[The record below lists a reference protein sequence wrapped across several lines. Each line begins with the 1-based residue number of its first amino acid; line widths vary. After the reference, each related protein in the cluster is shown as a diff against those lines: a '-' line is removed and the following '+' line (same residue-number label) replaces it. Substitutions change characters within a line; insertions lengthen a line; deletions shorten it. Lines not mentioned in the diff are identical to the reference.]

1 MKNIEVKIGDFLGE
15 KVLRPIRSKRD
26 IILLLLDTMKL
37 IVNPEGSFSD
47 DSGKVIICVDKMSR
61 IFYETKVKYFSF
73 IFPFLIE
80 NINQNYKIYDNHT
93 ECELND
99 RMISLLISIFQQE
112 NLWGSSLEKAMDI
125 IIDSAEEYEYS
136 DIDTIWKLI
145 IKLWHMEDGYIRYDY
160 DPVNEDGDIHPLYHF
175 DINYSSAATYKIG
188 LNNPIK
194 VNDFQNI
201 LNIKTKC
208 SYLRIV

>member
-1 MKNIEVKIGDFLGE
+1 MKTIEVKIGDFLGE
-15 KVLRPIRSKRD
+15 KILRPIRNKRD

-47 DSGKVIICVDKMSR
+47 DFGKVTIYVDKMSR
-61 IFYETKVKYFSF
+61 IFYETKEKYFSF

-80 NINQNYKIYDNHT
+80 NQNQNYKIYDNHT

-112 NLWGSSLEKAMDI
+112 NLWGNSLEKAMDI
-125 IIDSAEEYEYS
+125 IIDRAEEYEYS

-160 DPVNEDGDIHPLYHF
+160 DPANEDGDIHPLYHF
-175 DINYSSAATYKIG
+175 DINYSSAVTYKIG

-194 VNDFQNI
+194 VNDFQNT
-201 LNIKTKC
+201 LNIKTNC
-208 SYLRIV
+208 AYLRIV

>member
-1 MKNIEVKIGDFLGE
+1 MKIIEVKIGDFLGE
-15 KVLRPIRSKRD
+15 KLLRPIRNKRD

-37 IVNPEGSFSD
+37 IVNPVGSFSD
-47 DSGKVIICVDKMSR
+47 DFGKVTICVDKMSR
-61 IFYETKVKYFSF
+61 IFYETKEKYFSF

-80 NINQNYKIYDNHT
+80 NQNQNYKIYDNHT

-112 NLWGSSLEKAMDI
+112 NLWGNSLEKAMDI
-125 IIDSAEEYEYS
+125 IIDRAEEYEYS

-160 DPVNEDGDIHPLYHF
+160 DPANEDGDIHPLYHF
-175 DINYSSAATYKIG
+175 DINYSSAVTYKIG
-188 LNNPIK
+188 LNKPIK
-194 VNDFQNI
+194 GNDFQDT
-201 LNIKTKC
+201 LNIKTNC
-208 SYLRIV
+208 AYLRIV